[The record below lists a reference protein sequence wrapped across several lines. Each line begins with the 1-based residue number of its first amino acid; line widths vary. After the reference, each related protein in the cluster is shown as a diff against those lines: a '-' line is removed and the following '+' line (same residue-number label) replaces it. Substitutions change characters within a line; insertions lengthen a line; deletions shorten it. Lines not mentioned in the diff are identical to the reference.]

1 MSSIWTIGGETVL
14 CRSVELGLAQTDTA
28 EVEILDGSTS
38 ITDGSWVALRCDSVP
53 VLYGRASVGETAD
66 GKVSIILR
74 GPWELLEATT
84 YQQYAKMA
92 VAHAVDETHPY
103 GYALSNILTPEVQ
116 LGMDDDGDARTTL
129 QEAQAILAYAI
140 SAIGVGV
147 SLSFDP
153 AFTGLPMQPVNI
165 SGSNCAACLLTIMR
179 FHPDVLLYFD
189 YSGSGAVLKAVPVA
203 TPEPITFPGS
213 GGVRVVDARFRQ
225 KLNYKPSGIRILYTR
240 TTPDGRIEAHTDT
253 GGAIGTDGKGPY
265 VINWPVRL
273 EGATPPPLLSQR
285 IRTRPIPHSDNP
297 DEPEEDETELKT
309 NWWQTRL
316 RWLRL
321 PGVAEITTIS
331 DHLVTV
337 DPPEVTESEDDSEE
351 IPTTWSVDPD
361 DYPRELVDGTIPPW
375 LPKVA
380 APLTISATFKLGDT
394 SGLLDATKEKLK
406 KIFGDTLTDAEIPGE
421 AQVTGTDANTREYA
435 ALSSWP
441 SPPDWPAGGIASSYM
456 AAFDSAVWEGNLT
469 LTGAQQPLVPLGT
482 RVNVSGFASAW
493 SSMAAVVRNVSYS
506 PVAHQTSIGC
516 DAPDNFGFGDFYELQ
531 LTMRKAAGT
540 DARTAALRRT
550 QAIPADGGRVQG
562 GGMSANR
569 SSGTTA
575 KGGGSTAGTL
585 VPWACDRASAMELRV
600 WPAAMWDG
608 QGNHFQPVIGLTETV
623 PEQYYD
629 FTLTSESGDGAL
641 YVECTVDDSDD
652 LHGIITAASLKL
664 DYDDHDWFE
673 RSGSTVLIPICT
685 VTAAE
690 DAFTF
695 TPLRAY
701 VLCLRRYGPPGST
714 AWDVTPL

>member
-38 ITDGSWVALRCDSVP
+38 IADGDWVALRCDSVP

-66 GKVSIILR
+66 GKISVIIR

-92 VAHAVDETHPY
+92 EAHTVDETHPY

-116 LGMDDDGDARTTL
+116 LGMDDDGDALNTK
-129 QEAQAILAYAI
+129 QQAQAILAYAA
-140 SAIGVGV
+140 SAGVPITFEPHALFAGV
-147 SLSFDP
+147 
-153 AFTGLPMQPVNI
+153 AMQPVSI
-165 SGSNCAACLLTIMR
+165 SGSNCAACLLTVMR

-189 YSGSGAVLKAVPVA
+189 YSSGTGAVLRATPVA
-203 TPEPITFPGS
+203 HAATVSYPGS
-213 GGVRVVDARFRQ
+213 GGIRILDARFRQ
-225 KLNYKPSGIRILYTR
+225 KLNYRPAGIRILYTR
-240 TTPDGRIEAHTDT
+240 TTPDGRVECHTDSA
-253 GGAIGTDGKGPY
+253 GSIGTDGKGPY

-273 EGATPPPLLSQR
+273 EGATPPPLLTQR
-285 IRTRPIPHSDNP
+285 IRARPIPHSDNP

-337 DPPEVTESEDDSEE
+337 DPPDITESEDSSEG
-351 IPTTWSVDPD
+351 IPTDWSTDPD

-375 LPKVA
+375 LPKSA

-394 SGLLDATKEKLK
+394 AALEEDVKEKLK
-406 KIFGDTLTDAEIPGE
+406 KIFGDVLTDAEIPGE

-441 SPPDWPAGGIASSYM
+441 SPPAWPAGGIATSYM
-456 AAFDSAVWEGNLT
+456 NAFSAAVWEGNLT

-482 RVNVSGFASAW
+482 RVNVAGFASAW
-493 SSMAAVVRNVSYS
+493 TSMAAVVRNVSYS
-506 PVAHQTSIGC
+506 PIAHQTSIGC

-531 LTMRKAAGT
+531 LTMRQAAGT
-540 DARTAALRRT
+540 DARSAALRRT

-575 KGGGSTAGTL
+575 KGGGTSGGL

-608 QGNHFQPVIGLTETV
+608 QGNDFQPVIGLTETV
-623 PEQYYD
+623 PGEYYD
-629 FTLTSESGDGAL
+629 FTITTDAGDGAL
-641 YVECTVDDSDD
+641 YVECTVDDSND

-685 VTAAE
+685 VTAGT